1 MKKRPFQRA
10 SISHFRENSS
20 IYLFVLI
27 LFLMGVIFGAIVV
40 NSLSLEQKQ
49 DLYFYLN
56 RFFGQVL
63 AGEVAS
69 SSEMF
74 QQSFFHNLK
83 YLGFIWLLGIS
94 IIGLP
99 VVLVLLFLKGMVIGF
114 TVGFLVNQMG
124 LQGFAVSFVSIMP
137 QNIFLI
143 PAFIVLSTVSVAFS
157 LKLIRQQFFKGIN
170 EPVSSAFLR
179 YSMTMVA
186 VVILIACASTIEAYV
201 SPLLMKTVM
210 TGIQK

>member
-1 MKKRPFQRA
+1 MKRRPFQKA

-20 IYLFVLI
+20 IYLFVII

-63 AGEVAS
+63 EGEVAS

-83 YLGFIWLLGIS
+83 YLGFIWILGIS

-99 VVLVLLFLKGMVIGF
+99 IVLVLLFLKGMVIGF
-114 TVGFLVNQMG
+114 TVGFLVNQME

-137 QNIFLI
+137 QNMFLI
-143 PAFIVLSTVSVAFS
+143 PAFIILSTASVAFS
-157 LKLIRQQFFKGIN
+157 LKLIRQQFFKGMN
-170 EPVSSAFLR
+170 EPVSAAFLR
-179 YSMTMVA
+179 YSITMVVA
-186 VVILIACASTIEAYV
+186 VIFITGAATVEGYV

-210 TGIQK
+210 SAIQR